1 MTQARTCLQ
10 QEVLRR
16 GGDYAHVLD
25 ESVDSRHDDMTG
37 ETWLHGRFAYM
48 LYRRP
53 ANQ

>member
-10 QEVLRR
+10 QEVLRL

-25 ESVDSRHDDMTG
+25 EYVDSRHDNVTG

-53 ANQ
+53 ANR